1 MSVKEIKTIEAGK
14 TVSGFISDLNNN
26 FDALKGQI
34 DNQTNAKQNKIF
46 IAKNGDTV
54 KVNNVDYIKINDE
67 GVPTGGKNGDIL
79 IVYEG

>member
-1 MSVKEIKTIEAGK
+1 MSVKEIKTVEAGK

-46 IAKNGDTV
+46 IAKNNGIVTVGDDI
-54 KVNNVDYIKINDE
+54 KVIN

-79 IVYEG
+79 IVYEE